1 MKNISKSPFD
11 PRRSK
16 QGFYVIRERGK
27 SVVVLVDDPP
37 PRKGGKAATP
47 EEIAAMHAR
56 RKAYLDEYLA
66 QKEAKRKANQSRRS
80 A

>member
-1 MKNISKSPFD
+1 MSKSE
-11 PRRSK
+11 PRR
-16 QGFYVIRERGK
+16 GA
-27 SVVVLVDDPP
+27 VVRQKGLVTTSNPDGSRSMHWFDDPP